1 MKFGQVVRGVPP
13 HVWLTGSV
21 TPTVTAVSRRIRAT
35 ATGCPLSSGFALIT
49 SAAAPATCGVAMLV
63 PSRFVYEFGGH
74 EDGTLTPGADAS
86 GFMFEAPGRMLGRPS
101 TGPRLEKPA
110 SASLESV
117 APTVNE
123 ASN

>member
-1 MKFGQVVRGVPP
+1 MLFGHVVRVVPP

-21 TPTVTAVSRRIRAT
+21 MPTVTAVSRRISASSR
-35 ATGCPLSSGFALIT
+35 GCPLSAGFADIS

-63 PSRFVYEFGGH
+63 PSRFVYVFGGH
-74 EDGTLTPGADAS
+74 ADGTLTPGADTS
-86 GFMFEAPGRMLGRPS
+86 GLIALPPDAPRRGRPS

-117 APTVNE
+117 APIVNE
-123 ASN
+123 P